1 MNFLAVFLGGAVGAT
16 LRYFV
21 ILWSPAEAVLW
32 IVNIVGSFSMGALQA
47 YYLQKS
53 APVWKVFW
61 TTGILGSFT
70 TFSSFSAEWFTYFE
84 VNPFYASIYAIGITI
99 SCFLAA
105 FIGFL
110 LLRKR
115 GEQIV

>member
-1 MNFLAVFLGGAVGAT
+1 MNFLAVFLGGAIGT
-16 LRYFV
+16 SLRYLI
-21 ILWSPAEAVLW
+21 ILSSPAETVLW
-32 IVNIVGSFSMGALQA
+32 TVNIIGSFIMGALQA

-53 APVWKVFW
+53 APGWKLFW

-84 VNPFYASIYAIGITI
+84 LDPFYAGLYAVTMTI

-105 FIGFL
+105 SMGFL
-110 LLRKR
+110 LLRKK
-115 GEQIV
+115 GEQ